1 MGGKPEYYGDDVVN
15 TSSVDAERG
24 YGEKDE
30 TYVDEATAVAGDS
43 FTYGDS
49 TYAKI
54 QRFAGKLKIEQRGIE
69 RVPEDERTDTSL
81 ANVGTMVG
89 IYTPYEVSALLP
101 SLICVLAV
109 ACCEHGRLVLRHRCS
124 CHSCL

>member
-1 MGGKPEYYGDDVVN
+1 MGRREEYYGDDIEN

-24 YGEKDE
+24 YGEKDG
-30 TYVDEATAVAGDS
+30 TFVDEATAVPGDS

-89 IYTPYEVSALLP
+89 IYTPFESSARETR
-101 SLICVLAV
+101 SSFIY
-109 ACCEHGRLVLRHRCS
+109 R
-124 CHSCL
+124 